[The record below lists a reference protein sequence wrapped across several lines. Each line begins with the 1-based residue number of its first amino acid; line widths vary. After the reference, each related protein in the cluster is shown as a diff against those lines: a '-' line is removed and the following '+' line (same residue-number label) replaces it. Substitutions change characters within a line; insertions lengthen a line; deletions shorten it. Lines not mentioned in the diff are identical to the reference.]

1 MWDGTL
7 YVATANTRPNA
18 CIKLRI
24 RMGVCN
30 QYDIQCLE
38 RLALAGKEGSR
49 LQLPLMYRNTALEL
63 NLGFGHERIYR
74 ILKKQNV
81 FLLVQWTTLI

>member
-1 MWDGTL
+1 MVHIVRGDSEYLMHVLSYNVRT
-7 YVATANTRPNA
+7 
-18 CIKLRI
+18 
-24 RMGVCN
+24 GVCN

-49 LQLPLMYRNTALEL
+49 LQLPLMYRNTTLEL

-74 ILKKQNV
+74 ILKK
-81 FLLVQWTTLI
+81 